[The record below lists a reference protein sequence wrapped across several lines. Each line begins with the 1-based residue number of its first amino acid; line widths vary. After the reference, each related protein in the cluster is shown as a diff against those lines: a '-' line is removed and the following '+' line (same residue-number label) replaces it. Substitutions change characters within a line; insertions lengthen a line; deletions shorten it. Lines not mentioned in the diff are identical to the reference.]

1 MKGYLWT
8 GAGGARPEEAS
19 TAGHLAPWEAIAVD
33 AVGNV
38 IEFWGF
44 KRNQGRVWALLYLRG
59 EALTAGEIERELGLS
74 KGGVSML
81 LRDLERW
88 GVIQR
93 VRLPSDTAWR
103 YGAESDLIRM
113 VIRVIEER
121 EAGFISRIRADLG
134 EARRLATEAG
144 GVPRE
149 AFGRLEK
156 MALLAEH
163 TERALKVFIKTARLD
178 VGGMFGVFRAEG
190 SASARRGALK
200 EPAAR
205 GHKGPGAREL

>member
-8 GAGGARPEEAS
+8 GGHGSTGAEAPLS
-19 TAGHLAPWEAIAVD
+19 EGRLAPWEAIAVD

-59 EALTAGEIERELGLS
+59 EPLTAGEIERELDLS

-93 VRLPSDTAWR
+93 VRLPQDTVWR
-103 YGAESDLIRM
+103 YGAETDLVRM
-113 VIRVIEER
+113 VRHVIEER
-121 EAGFISRIRADLG
+121 EAGFVARIRADLA
-134 EARRLATEAG
+134 EARRLAEAAG
-144 GVPRE
+144 HVPGERLE
-149 AFGRLEK
+149 RLEK
-156 MALLAEH
+156 MATLAEH
-163 TERALKVFIKTARLD
+163 VERALRLFIKTSRLD
-178 VGGMFGVFRAEG
+178 VSGVLAVFRDGAG
-190 SASARRGALK
+190 RRGEK
-200 EPAAR
+200 
-205 GHKGPGAREL
+205 